1 MFENAEISVEELP
14 QAAALDWRT
23 LDSRYARRLQ
33 VQALLTTMA
42 VSGGILALALLPL
55 DVDLPFALAWAVIA
69 AGAVAGLA
77 WPPISVPRK
86 GYAIRERDFVYRSGV
101 FWLAEHAVPFNR
113 VQHVETGSTPLD
125 RAFGLATLHLYTA
138 GGSGSD
144 LHIHGLPADVAER
157 LRLFV
162 LEHAGVNVER

>member
-1 MFENAEISVEELP
+1 MFENAEINVEELP
-14 QAAALDWRT
+14 QAAALDWHK

-33 VQALLTTMA
+33 TQALLTA
-42 VSGGILALALLPL
+42 VIVSAGVLALAIVPL

-69 AGAVAGLA
+69 TVTIAGLA
-77 WPPISVPRK
+77 WPPISVPCK
-86 GYAIRERDFVYRSGV
+86 GYAVRERDFVYRSGV
-101 FWLAEHAVPFNR
+101 LWLTESAIPFNR
-113 VQHVETGSTPLD
+113 VQHVETSSKPLD
-125 RAFGLATLHLYTA
+125 RAFGLASLHLYTA

-162 LEHAGVNVER
+162 LEQAGVDVDG